1 MDNVK
6 RQIGYACPDTING
19 RITGRG
25 VRAAILDTG
34 AYPHPDFKGRVIGFA
49 DMQHGRCGLYDD
61 SGHGTHVAGILAGD
75 GKMSGG
81 RYAGM
86 APGVELLIVK
96 ILDEKGEGNAMH
108 ILRGMEHVR
117 KVNKK
122 NKIALVNLSLGAGV
136 GLDPVKEN
144 RITEAVEELCNCGIT
159 VVVSAGN
166 YGLQSRKV
174 SIPGTNEKVLTVGAY
189 RRSGMGR
196 YCSGTGR
203 ERICVWKPD
212 IFAPR
217 EGIVS
222 CGYEAV
228 NGESCFQRK
237 EFFPYIRKSGA
248 SMATPVVTGALALA
262 KSKYPELEG
271 EELKRY
277 LLKRCGRS
285 LRVEQLLA

>member
-1 MDNVK
+1 
-6 RQIGYACPDTING
+6 
-19 RITGRG
+19 
-25 VRAAILDTG
+25 
-34 AYPHPDFKGRVIGFA
+34 
-49 DMQHGRCGLYDD
+49 
-61 SGHGTHVAGILAGD
+61 
-75 GKMSGG
+75 MSGG

-108 ILRGMEHVR
+108 ILRGMEYVR

-174 SIPGTNEKVLTVGAY
+174 SVPGTNEKVLTVGAY

-212 IFAPR
+212 IFAPG

-271 EELKRY
+271 EMLKRY

>member
-1 MDNVK
+1 
-6 RQIGYACPDTING
+6 
-19 RITGRG
+19 
-25 VRAAILDTG
+25 
-34 AYPHPDFKGRVIGFA
+34 
-49 DMQHGRCGLYDD
+49 MQHGRCGLYDD

-117 KVNKK
+117 KVHKK

-144 RITEAVEELCNCGIT
+144 RITEAVEELCNCGIA

-174 SIPGTNEKVLTVGAY
+174 SVPGTNEKVLTVGAY

-212 IFAPR
+212 IFAPG

>member
-1 MDNVK
+1 MLDNKEEKKSTGRSLIGWLLYLLVIIGLAYLIVTFIGQRTDVYK
-6 RQIGYACPDTING
+6 RQ
-19 RITGRG
+19 
-25 VRAAILDTG
+25 
-34 AYPHPDFKGRVIGFA
+34 
-49 DMQHGRCGLYDD
+49 
-61 SGHGTHVAGILAGD
+61 
-75 GKMSGG
+75 
-81 RYAGM
+81 
-86 APGVELLIVK
+86 
-96 ILDEKGEGNAMH
+96 
-108 ILRGMEHVR
+108 
-117 KVNKK
+117 
-122 NKIALVNLSLGAGV
+122 
-136 GLDPVKEN
+136 
-144 RITEAVEELCNCGIT
+144 LCNCGIT

-174 SIPGTNEKVLTVGAY
+174 SVPGTNEKVLTVGAY

-212 IFAPR
+212 IFAPG

>member
-6 RQIGYACPDTING
+6 RRIGYECPDTING
-19 RITGRG
+19 RITGKG

-34 AYPHPDFKGRVIGFA
+34 AYPHSDFKGRVIGFA

-75 GKMSGG
+75 GEMSGG
-81 RYAGM
+81 TYAGI
-86 APGVELLIVK
+86 APGAELLIVK
-96 ILDEKGEGNAMH
+96 VLDKKGEGNAMH
-108 ILRGMEHVR
+108 ILQGMEHVR
-117 KVNKK
+117 KVHKK
-122 NKIALVNLSLGAGV
+122 NKIALVNMSLGASV
-136 GLDPVKEN
+136 ELDPVKES
-144 RITEAVEELCNCGIT
+144 RITEAVEELCACGIT

-174 SIPGTNEKVLTVGAY
+174 SVPGTNEKVLTVGAY
-189 RRSGMGR
+189 RRSGMER
-196 YCSGTGR
+196 YCYGTGR
-203 ERICVWKPD
+203 KRICVWKPD
-212 IFAPR
+212 ILAPG

-222 CGYEAV
+222 CGCEAV
-228 NGESCFQRK
+228 NREIDFRRK
-237 EFFPYIRKSGA
+237 EFFPYIKKSGA

-262 KSKYPELEG
+262 KNKYPELEG

-285 LRVEQLLA
+285 LRVDRLLA

>member
-6 RQIGYACPDTING
+6 RRIGYGCPDTING

-49 DMQHGRCGLYDD
+49 DMQHGRYGMYDD

-75 GKMSGG
+75 GEMSGG
-81 RYAGM
+81 RYAGI
-86 APGVELLIVK
+86 APGAELLIVK
-96 ILDEKGEGNAMH
+96 VLDEKGEGNAMH
-108 ILRGMEHVR
+108 ILQGMEHVR
-117 KVNKK
+117 KVHKK
-122 NKIALVNLSLGAGV
+122 NKIALVNLSLGASV
-136 GLDPVKEN
+136 GLDPVKES
-144 RITEAVEELCNCGIT
+144 RITEAVEELCACGIT

-174 SIPGTNEKVLTVGAY
+174 SVPGTNEKVLTVGAY

-196 YCSGTGR
+196 YCHGTGR
-203 ERICVWKPD
+203 KRICVWKPD
-212 IFAPR
+212 ILAPG
-217 EGIVS
+217 EEIVS
-222 CGYEAV
+222 CGCEAV
-228 NGESCFQRK
+228 NREIDFHRK
-237 EFFPYIRKSGA
+237 EFFPYIKKSGA

-262 KSKYPELEG
+262 KNKYPELEG

-285 LRVEQLLA
+285 LRVDRLLA